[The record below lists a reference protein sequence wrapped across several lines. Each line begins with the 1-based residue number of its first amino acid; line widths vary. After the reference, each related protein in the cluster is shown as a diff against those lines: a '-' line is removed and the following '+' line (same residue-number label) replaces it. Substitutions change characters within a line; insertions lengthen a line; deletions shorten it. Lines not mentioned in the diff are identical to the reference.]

1 MARTYIY
8 CDHCGKRLTKA
19 TMRIIKE
26 RPFCP
31 DNPMCQQYAELP
43 TPVKTDSRICFG
55 IKYFASEAEASQYA
69 EWVKAR
75 QLTYNGGFYHGMP
88 CGRETVWDH
97 IDKESGQQ
105 LYAVTY

>member
-8 CDHCGKRLTKA
+8 CNYCGKRLAKSKA
-19 TMRIIKE
+19 RIIQE
-26 RPFCP
+26 RPYCH
-31 DNPMCQQYAELP
+31 DNQLCLDYAALP

-55 IKYFASEAEASQYA
+55 IKYFASEEEASRYA

-75 QLTYNGGFYHGMP
+75 ELTYNGGFYHGMP

-97 IDKESGQQ
+97 IDKATGRK
-105 LYAVTY
+105 LYAVTC